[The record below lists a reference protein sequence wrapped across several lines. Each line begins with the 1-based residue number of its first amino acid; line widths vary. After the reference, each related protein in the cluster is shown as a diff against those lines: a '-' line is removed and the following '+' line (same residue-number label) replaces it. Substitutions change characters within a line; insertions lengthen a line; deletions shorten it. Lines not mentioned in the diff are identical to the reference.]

1 MTTRHDPFENMYRFF
16 EQARRSMWDD
26 ARTGG
31 DAGSAL
37 PARRSAGGW
46 NDDHGWPTV
55 DTNVDVEETD
65 EGFVVMADLPG
76 FEKDDLS
83 IRFDDGVLAIHG
95 ESEVSEERDTVASR
109 RSRRVDERL
118 AFPASV
124 LEDEIS
130 ASYHNGVLEITL
142 PVAADDADDSHR
154 IDIE

>member
-1 MTTRHDPFENMYRFF
+1 MTTRYDPFENMHRFF
-16 EQARRSMWDD
+16 EQARRSMWDE
-26 ARTGG
+26 AQMGG
-31 DAGSAL
+31 PAGSAL
-37 PARRSAGGW
+37 PARRSAAGW
-46 NDDHGWPTV
+46 TDGRDWHTV

-95 ESEVSEERDTVASR
+95 ESEVSEEHDTVASR

-142 PVAADDADDSHR
+142 PVAADDADDGHR

>member
-26 ARTGG
+26 ARMGG
-31 DAGSAL
+31 DAASGL
-37 PARRSAGGW
+37 PARRAGGW
-46 NDDHGWPTV
+46 NDGSGRHTV

-65 EGFVVMADLPG
+65 AGFVVMADLPG

-95 ESEVSEERDTVASR
+95 ESEVSEEHDNVASR

-118 AFPASV
+118 SFPQSV

-142 PVAADDADDSHR
+142 PVAADETDDSHR